1 MTMYFPPAD
10 NIFEY
15 LWDQCDSIDLLQLHI
30 EGTLSLELHLN
41 ITRLREMIRVATR
54 DTTDPYMA
62 GVRTGFRLRFYHR
75 GHQAG

>member
-54 DTTDPYMA
+54 DTIDPYMA
-62 GVRTGFRLRFYHR
+62 GVKRMLRLRFYHR
-75 GHQAG
+75 GCQAG